1 MAEERST
8 AQVTELR
15 PDPSVSADVTNSVRN
30 TMRKL
35 TERSTQ
41 VHSNGPT
48 LMDIVREEVRPLL
61 KEWLDANLPQ
71 LVERLVQA
79 EIERVSN
86 RIG

>member
-15 PDPSVSADVTNSVRN
+15 PDAVSADVASSVRN

-35 TERSTQ
+35 TERSVQ
-41 VHSNGPT
+41 VHSNGPS
-48 LMDIVREEVRPLL
+48 LLDIVREEVRPLL